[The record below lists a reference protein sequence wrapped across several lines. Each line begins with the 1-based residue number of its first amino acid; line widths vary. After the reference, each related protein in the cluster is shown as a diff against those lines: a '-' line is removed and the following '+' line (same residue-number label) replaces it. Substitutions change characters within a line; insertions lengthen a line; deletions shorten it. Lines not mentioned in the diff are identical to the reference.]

1 MEELQAS
8 QPQMRIPRQAPACL
22 RLATLRSERNAALDA
37 VFHLPRRHVSDQESR
52 AIFARL
58 TSAHE
63 AEVRHKQECPECR
76 QALMFEVA

>member
-8 QPQMRIPRQAPACL
+8 QPQMRIPAHAPVCL

-37 VFHLPRRHVSDQESR
+37 VFHLPKRYASDQER
-52 AIFARL
+52 QAIFARL

-63 AEVRHKQECPECR
+63 AEVLHKQECPECR
-76 QALMFEVA
+76 RTLMVEVA